1 MVHAHTSTDTRS
13 LTHTHNLSLQ
23 TNLSSVYLERLWEHS
38 CVSEWAHG
46 IFARPCVRNG
56 VCMRL
61 CVRAWGY
68 AGWSC
73 GPVRQGQMV
82 PGGWLSSWWPSWWC
96 CLWSLLIRYASL
108 PESPAPSRCLSYC
121 FSHGSQFMSMC
132 LPLTPLC
139 ISKAHTGSFL
149 LCVCAPSCP
158 SLPHTHTHTHT
169 RAHTHARTHTH
180 THTRARAH
188 THAHKDINAQGRWKV
203 NSIWIKQTRH

>member
-1 MVHAHTSTDTRS
+1 MRVRVSARDICTALR
-13 LTHTHNLSLQ
+13 
-23 TNLSSVYLERLWEHS
+23 VWR
-38 CVSEWAHG
+38 CV
-46 IFARPCVRNG
+46 CV
-56 VCMRL
+56 RL

-121 FSHGSQFMSMC
+121 FSHRSQFMSMC

-139 ISKAHTGSFL
+139 ISNAHTTPFL
-149 LCVCAPSCP
+149 LCVCAPPCP
-158 SLPHTHTHTHT
+158 SLPHTHTQTHT
-169 RAHTHARTHTH
+169 SYLS
-180 THTRARAH
+180 
-188 THAHKDINAQGRWKV
+188 
-203 NSIWIKQTRH
+203 NSIPKLPGPQNTGQKRTYKLSLPTRSALI